1 MGPNDTIR
9 RHNPFLL
16 RLRSCQNSQRRMA
29 SNLYAQG
36 RDEEAE
42 LLLFRATDDEKKSSY
57 VAFVN

>member
-1 MGPNDTIR
+1 MV
-9 RHNPFLL
+9 
-16 RLRSCQNSQRRMA
+16 

-42 LLLFRATDDEKKSSY
+42 PLLFRATDDEKKSSY